1 MKKCALLLTGIMLI
15 GCVAAGCGNRNET
28 DGAGK
33 ETTQAAYELEYETGN
48 MNAEFARKSDGTYVC
63 DEYTYQYKL
72 WLSSGNSTYVV
83 LSNNKAVT
91 YEDVEKLMT
100 SSGPEVNDRSKFV
113 PVGYYFTGVKC
124 DIGHDGSYIYR
135 GKSYKSVMMF
145 DEVMADSGK
154 RCFYIVLTND
164 ASITLDKVIKSSEA
178 DADTFVV
185 IDEYQE

>member
-15 GCVAAGCGNRNET
+15 GCVAAGCGNRKET

-63 DEYTYQYKL
+63 DE
-72 WLSSGNSTYVV
+72 
-83 LSNNKAVT
+83 
-91 YEDVEKLMT
+91 
-100 SSGPEVNDRSKFV
+100 
-113 PVGYYFTGVKC
+113 
-124 DIGHDGSYIYR
+124 
-135 GKSYKSVMMF
+135 
-145 DEVMADSGK
+145 VMADSGK

-164 ASITLDKVIKSSEA
+164 ASITVDKVIKSSEA

-185 IDEYQE
+185 IDKYQE